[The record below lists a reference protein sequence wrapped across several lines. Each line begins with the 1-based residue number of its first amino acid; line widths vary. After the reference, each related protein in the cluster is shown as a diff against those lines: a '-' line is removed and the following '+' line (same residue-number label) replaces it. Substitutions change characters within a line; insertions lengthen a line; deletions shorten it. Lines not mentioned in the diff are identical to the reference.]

1 MPEPDTL
8 TRSQLEARRG
18 GFEGNGSADL
28 VTHHDDFKSGTPDL
42 KRDPGPSPAR
52 RTAAQALAAAN
63 ERRHA
68 EKLARQ
74 AANNSVYVRNQD
86 DGSPMPLPAGATDAN
101 VEGAVRLRSV
111 FGALLAES
119 ATFEIAL
126 DPETFVPT
134 TVTAWRG

>member
-1 MPEPDTL
+1 VADVDIPDTM

-18 GFEGNGSADL
+18 GFEGNGAADL
-28 VTHHDDFKSGTPDL
+28 VAHHVNLEMYASPETPT
-42 KRDPGPSPAR
+42 KRTSAE
-52 RTAAQALAAAN
+52 ALRQAN

-74 AANNSVYVRNQD
+74 AANNSVRARVQGLD
-86 DGSPMPLPAGATDAN
+86 DGSPMPLPAGASDAN

-111 FGALLAES
+111 FGALLAEG

-126 DPETFVPT
+126 EPETLDPV
-134 TVTAWRG
+134 TVTCWRG